1 MRQFLL
7 PVILGIGE
15 NMWTEILKALPKD
28 RIDFAKIVQDDRR
41 FSQLLGT
48 LDRRYEGG
56 ARLNENHTLRNILR
70 QYDNKTMNLDILQ
83 ALADTDYP
91 REKLEEN
98 MKILLE
104 KIPYQTEQMGERII
118 EEGLELL
125 DKREEGTLTPV
136 EEERLGNIY
145 QEILDMKLGS
155 PREVNVKGRS
165 TRRKMIASRNTFLKE
180 FGDFI
185 LTFKA
190 PQENFEKDIDSF
202 ARKIITIGEPPARR
216 RLGQRV
222 GKTLITKFK
231 DGAEFLS
238 YIQKN
243 PTLRLSYQELL
254 REHKPDLSLV
264 GTKTAE
270 TGPKAKLEALHARKI
285 TFSAENIDSVAEVN
299 TYFDVIGQLPG
310 KKGIFM
316 PTKAKKAGKTARISP
331 SIFLLKN
338 DADNLKSAKSDLKTL
353 NLNPYANKI
362 LLSGFTKKTW
372 FTDLFRGIKMD
383 ISSKNDAY
391 NAIYEDIS
399 GIYERRGSK
408 LNLSDEFNE
417 IDNLSQDPKT
427 RKSQIQ
433 RFIEDKGLTE
443 EVDAKATE
451 LQETKF
457 SRDTKTLSIK
467 EAKMVEEAW
476 KKISDATTEAYGY
489 LGDEFDLAFGY
500 DEIEE
505 EEYGIGELELK
516 KVGDRVEI
524 KYRDDPEEK
533 LREITA
539 TELMA
544 ILKRE
549 GQAGQQDEMRRIR
562 DYLGRGE
569 DFETYL
575 ATLSSDEIRQAVQA
589 PSGSRAYMDKIDPL
603 NSLSY
608 LSNINEQMFGRFE
621 KGGLQAGYIKETL
634 LAIASEEDSSQKAK
648 LIKELNDNML
658 PLLRAM
664 SEFMFDTVQDRLEE
678 IGRNYLKIAGRNQHE
693 AVLMALKLFK
703 EKNLL
708 TGDAEL

>member
-1 MRQFLL
+1 MLL
-7 PVILGIGE
+7 APQNPVSSEGE

-28 RIDFAKIVQDDRR
+28 RIDFAKIVQNDRR

-56 ARLNENHTLRNILR
+56 AKLHPSHTLKDMLR
-70 QYDNKTMNLDILQ
+70 QYENKTMGLDILQ

-98 MKILLE
+98 MKVLLA
-104 KIPYQTEQMGERII
+104 KVPYSSTEMGGKII

-125 DKREEGTLTPV
+125 DKREEGRLTPV
-136 EEERLGNIY
+136 EEERLGKIY
-145 QEILDMKLGS
+145 QEILDMELSGTES
-155 PREVNVKGRS
+155 VNVKGRS

-185 LTFKA
+185 LTFKE
-190 PQENFEKDIDSF
+190 PQDNFEKDIDAF
-202 ARKIITIGEPPARR
+202 ARKMFTIGNPKRR
-216 RLGQRV
+216 RRVGQRI

-238 YIQKN
+238 QIQSN
-243 PTLRLSYQELL
+243 DRLRTAYQQLL
-254 REHKPDLSLV
+254 RKHKPDLTLV

-285 TFSAENIDSVAEVN
+285 TFSAENIDSIAEVN
-299 TYFDVIGQLPG
+299 AYFDVVGQLPG

-316 PTKAKKAGKTARISP
+316 PTKAKKGGKTARISP

-338 DADNLKSAKSDLKTL
+338 DADNLKSAKSDLKNL

-372 FTDLFRGIKMD
+372 FTDLFRGVKMD

-399 GIYERRGSK
+399 GIYEKRGSK

-427 RKSQIQ
+427 RKSQIKQ
-433 RFIEDKGLTE
+433 FIEDKGLSS
-443 EVDAKATE
+443 EVEAKANE
-451 LQETKF
+451 LQETRF
-457 SRDTKTLSIK
+457 SRDTDTLSVK
-467 EAKMVEEAW
+467 EAKMVEKAW
-476 KKISDATTEAYGY
+476 KAISDEITASYDY
-489 LGDEFDLAFGY
+489 LEDFDLAFGV
-500 DEIEE
+500 DEDGD
-505 EEYGIGELELK
+505 EYGIGELELK

-524 KYRDDPEEK
+524 TYRDDPEEK
-533 LREITA
+533 LERITA

-549 GQAGQQDEMRRIR
+549 GQGGQQDEMRRIR

-621 KGGLQAGYIKETL
+621 KGDLQAGYIKETL
-634 LAIASEEDSSQKAK
+634 LAIASEQDSSQKAA
-648 LIKELNDNML
+648 LIKQLNDNML

-703 EKNLL
+703 KENLL
-708 TGDAEL
+708 TGGAEL